1 MTLNKLQHSLMYASS
16 LIIGGKGRVL
26 SLFPPSGTWA
36 LPICLEFARFPN
48 RRIPSFAVC
57 RLTLAMY
64 ESSLTE
70 CNAICKLL
78 KNLAC
83 WVRCGRC
90 LDRSHHTCFN
100 NHSLKRRVR
109 ENQNVDFHATDA
121 WQARFVCNVWYG
133 RLLICC
139 QPSRQLWKHS
149 CLNDKCFVQWCDL
162 VNMSFIILL
171 GRYMVV

>member
-1 MTLNKLQHSLMYASS
+1 MTFNKLQHSPMYASS

-36 LPICLEFARFPN
+36 LPICLEFALSQQTHPQ
-48 RRIPSFAVC
+48 ICS
-57 RLTLAMY
+57 LQTHTLMY

-109 ENQNVDFHATDA
+109 ENQNADFHDTDA

-149 CLNDKCFVQWCDL
+149 SLKNKYFVKWCDL

-171 GRYMVV
+171 GRCIMVV